1 MGRPGQTFK
10 DPLSLILACLV
21 VLALSGAWLYAKQAA
36 GIDYYVTW
44 VAADAIETDKAQNIY
59 EQSARNKLAA
69 QYRNKAVALPDTSK
83 QKQVAA
89 FWKELQITATPFLYW
104 VTSFTV
110 SGDYE
115 KDLKYWLLLTLILV
129 SGSILVLC
137 RLLAYTPAASLA
149 VLLPVL
155 VWFMPFYSN
164 MNVANVNAVQ
174 LGLVA
179 LVLLLAS
186 RGSDTA
192 MLFATGIVIGLTVMF
207 KPNLAPVA
215 LLFGGG
221 WAVRQQYQRLVVSL
235 GGMAAG
241 AFIAVLVS
249 SIWMGSVTVWLDWFN
264 YIREFVDGGPGPKGG
279 NYSIITQLASDISP
293 AGQLAAAIF
302 LCLLVL
308 ACLWW
313 GRRRLPASIDTEAA
327 RSREFIENA
336 SLVAV
341 GCIIPMLTSTLVWLH
356 YYLLIMPMIIVAL
369 RPWNQTGP
377 MKVIPLIMLRVL
389 PVMALVLLLDTA
401 LRELTGMEVR
411 AYRSMATTA
420 SAVSLFLVA
429 LWQLGFGIRETRLD

>member
-1 MGRPGQTFK
+1 MGRSGQTFK

-44 VAADAIETDKAQNIY
+44 VAADAVESDNTQNIY
-59 EQSARNKLAA
+59 AQSARNKLTA

-89 FWKELQITATPFLYW
+89 FWKELTMTATPFLYW

-115 KDLKYWLLLTLILV
+115 KDLKYWLLVTLILV
-129 SGSILVLC
+129 SGSILALC
-137 RLLAYTPAASLA
+137 RLLAYTPATSLA
-149 VLLPVL
+149 ILLPAL

-164 MNVANVNAVQ
+164 MNVANVNGVQ
-174 LGLVA
+174 LGLIT
-179 LVLLLAS
+179 LSLWLTS
-186 RGSDTA
+186 RGSETA
-192 MLFATGIVIGLTVMF
+192 KLFATGVVIALTVMF

-221 WAVRQQYQRLVVSL
+221 WAVRQQYQRLLVSL

-293 AGQLAAAIF
+293 LGQLAAAIF

-313 GRRRLPASIDTEAA
+313 GRRRLPASIDAEAA
-327 RSREFIENA
+327 KSREFIENA

-356 YYLLIMPMIIVAL
+356 YYLLVIPMIIVAF
-369 RPWNQTGP
+369 RPWEQPGP
-377 MKVIPLIMLRVL
+377 MKIIPLIMLRVL
-389 PVMALVLLLDTA
+389 PVVALVLLLDTA
-401 LRELTGMEVR
+401 LREVIGMEVR
-411 AYRSMATTA
+411 AYRSMATTS
-420 SAVSLFLVA
+420 SALSLFLVA
-429 LWQLGFGIRETRLD
+429 LWHLGYGIRETQPD